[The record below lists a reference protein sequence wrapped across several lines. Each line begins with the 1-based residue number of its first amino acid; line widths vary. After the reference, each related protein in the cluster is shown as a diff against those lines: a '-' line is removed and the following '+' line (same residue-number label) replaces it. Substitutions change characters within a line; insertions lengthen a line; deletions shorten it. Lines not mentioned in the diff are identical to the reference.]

1 MNDTRKLSEELII
14 SGRLFRDGAGDTV
27 QQDFAMIIEKLNYHI
42 ANSPVIN
49 ESTDDLNKMLQSL
62 HGALL
67 AQEKKDWVCL
77 GDILEFEI
85 APLIT
90 D

>member
-1 MNDTRKLSEELII
+1 MNESRKLSEELII
-14 SGRLFRDGAGDTV
+14 TGRLLRDGAGDTV
-27 QQDFAMIIEKLNYHI
+27 QQDFANIIDKLNYSI
-42 ANSPVIN
+42 SNDTVIN
-49 ESTDDLNKMLQSL
+49 ESTENLNKILQPL

-67 AQEKKDWVCL
+67 AQEKKDWVYL